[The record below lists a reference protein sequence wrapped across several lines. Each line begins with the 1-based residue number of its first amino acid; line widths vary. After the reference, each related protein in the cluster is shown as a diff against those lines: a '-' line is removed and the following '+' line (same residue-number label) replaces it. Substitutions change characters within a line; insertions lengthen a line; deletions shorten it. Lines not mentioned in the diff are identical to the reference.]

1 MDIRYSIKSIDE
13 TNKPQNFKFILEE
26 KEYNSFQDME
36 ECLTGI
42 ISLADEIKTKTFE
55 IKWKWDY
62 ETGST
67 EEEIKKNDIKDTE
80 DMQNIRNYDFIILV
94 SGEQIKL

>member
-1 MDIRYSIKSIDE
+1 
-13 TNKPQNFKFILEE
+13 
-26 KEYNSFQDME
+26 ME

-42 ISLADEIKTKTFE
+42 ISLADEIKKRTFE
-55 IKWKWDY
+55 IKWKWYY

-67 EEEIKKNDIKDTE
+67 KEEIKKNDLKDTE

>member
-1 MDIRYSIKSIDE
+1 
-13 TNKPQNFKFILEE
+13 
-26 KEYNSFQDME
+26 ME

-55 IKWKWDY
+55 VKWKWDY

-67 EEEIKKNDIKDTE
+67 EEEIKKNDLKDTE

>member
-1 MDIRYSIKSIDE
+1 
-13 TNKPQNFKFILEE
+13 
-26 KEYNSFQDME
+26 ME

-67 EEEIKKNDIKDTE
+67 EEEIKKNDLKDTE

>member
-1 MDIRYSIKSIDE
+1 
-13 TNKPQNFKFILEE
+13 
-26 KEYNSFQDME
+26 ME

-42 ISLADEIKTKTFE
+42 ISVADKIKTKTFE

-67 EEEIKKNDIKDTE
+67 EEEIKKNDLKDTE
-80 DMQNIRNYDFIILV
+80 DIQKIRNYDFIILV